1 MARRISPSQFRSK
14 LRQAE
19 SRLRQAQNQQKQGL
33 RRLEQDVRRHQQKR
47 KAAIDAYNREVRAY
61 NARVEKNR
69 QKINNALR
77 QLQSKPTTTRTSTFT
92 IVRSSAVRLNETYTR
107 LERQNPYDDGDPG
120 FHLGLE
126 LPQQEN
132 ANNLALANA
141 LAGEP
146 VEEEGD
152 EEDLQNTT
160 IGDQL
165 AQISADL
172 HDRWHGALFALNP
185 RNPDAARHFCTS
197 VREIFTQILHARAPD
212 DAVLAAAPDCQK
224 DNNGRPTR
232 RARIYHLLRAKNLA
246 SAELVEFVDEDIENV
261 IELFGLFNKGTHGK
275 AGALGLSVLLN
286 MKRRVED
293 AIIFVTRI
301 AA

>member
-1 MARRISPSQFRSK
+1 MARRISPSQLKSK

-19 SRLRQAQNQQKQGL
+19 SRFRQLQNQQKQAL
-33 RRLEQDVRRHQQKR
+33 RRLEQDVRRQQQKR
-47 KAAIDAYNREVRAY
+47 KVAIDAYNREVRAY
-61 NARVEKNR
+61 SARVERNR
-69 QKINNALR
+69 QKINSALR
-77 QLQSKPTTTRTSTFT
+77 QLQSKSTTTRTNTFT
-92 IVRSSAVRLNETYTR
+92 IVRRSAVRLNEAYAR
-107 LERQNPYDDGDPG
+107 LERQNPHEDGDLS
-120 FHLGLE
+120 FYLGLE

-141 LAGEP
+141 LAGQS
-146 VEEEGD
+146 VDEEGD

-212 DAVLAAAPDCQK
+212 DAVMASTPDCPK

-232 RARIYHLLRAKNLA
+232 RARIHHLLCAKNLA

-261 IELFGLFNKGTHGK
+261 IELFGLLNKGTHGN
-275 AGALGLSVLLN
+275 AGALGLSFLLS

-301 AA
+301 TA